1 MQTRYILLCACIL
14 TTPVPVTAIDE
25 PNKDDIIEA
34 WCCRDYK
41 TAYQN
46 RFENQPCAITISQ
59 YDPFPGIYLLT
70 LVLVAS
76 QFHTGSLTEQ
86 EFMSDETYSHY
97 QDPMTLKWIHQI
109 EKLMPAEENEQQIAD
124 TLAEIKN
131 QLPLLKPLLH
141 HDSEN
146 MRFGEIQVANT
157 APQTAFF
164 QMKGLNRRWDF
175 GLNEDDGSYDY
186 AFIIKPDGAG
196 IYYDFS
202 SITPG
207 KTTKGSQVYQCKLD
221 NTP

>member
-1 MQTRYILLCACIL
+1 M
-14 TTPVPVTAIDE
+14 AIDE
-25 PNKDDIIEA
+25 PNKEDIVEA

-41 TAYQN
+41 TAYQK
-46 RFENQPCAITISQ
+46 RFENQPCTITITQ

-97 QDPMTLKWIHQI
+97 QDPMTLKWIQRL
-109 EKLMPAEENEQQIAD
+109 EKLMPTQENERAFAEI
-124 TLAEIKN
+124 LAEIKD
-131 QLPLLKPLLH
+131 QLPVVRTLLP
-141 HDSEN
+141 DSEN
-146 MRFGEIQVANT
+146 MHFGEIQVANT
-157 APQTAFF
+157 APQTALFR
-164 QMKGLNRRWDF
+164 MKGLNRRWDF
-175 GLNEDDGSYDY
+175 GLNEDDGGYNY

-196 IYYDFS
+196 VYYDFS

-207 KTTKGSQVYQCKLD
+207 KTTKGSQAYQCELD